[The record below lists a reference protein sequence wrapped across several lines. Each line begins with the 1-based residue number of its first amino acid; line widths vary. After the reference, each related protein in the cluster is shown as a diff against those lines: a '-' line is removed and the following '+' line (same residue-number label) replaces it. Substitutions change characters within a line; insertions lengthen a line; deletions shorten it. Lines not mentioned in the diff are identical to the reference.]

1 MGLAVANA
9 LATREGWHLHLLDMN
24 VERGEEAAKSL
35 GSNAKFHKA
44 NVTIYESLAS
54 IFDNIFKSEG
64 RIDFVFANA
73 GIVERDNFYAEHS
86 TDGPPP
92 EPNQLSIDINLKA
105 VVTTSYLAQHYFR
118 QSPGK
123 GKGTSLIM
131 TASCGGLYPSPFC
144 PMYSASKR
152 TCRSVSRHALAFG
165 MFVFE
170 ADTLPQTGSLV

>member
-1 MGLAVANA
+1 MGLAVATA
-9 LATREGWHLHLLDMN
+9 LAKRGGWHLHLLDMN
-24 VERGEEAAKSL
+24 AERGEEAAKSL
-35 GSNAKFHKA
+35 VPAARFHKA
-44 NVTIYESLAS
+44 NVTDYESLAS
-54 IFDNIFKSEG
+54 TFDNIFKSEG

-73 GIVERDNFYAEHS
+73 GIVERDNFYAEHPAG
-86 TDGPPP
+86 GPPP

-123 GKGTSLIM
+123 GRGTSLVM

-152 TCRSVSRHALAFG
+152 AYRIGPCHDGFLCAY
-165 MFVFE
+165 
-170 ADTLPQTGSLV
+170 